1 MLAIVLLLSPISCMA
16 EFAGFLEPYKGLP
29 QGLGR
34 LVLLI
39 AEDFLWE
46 YGEENVL
53 SAVSW
58 EMLSLDENISEKDGN
73 IGCAVFASPDDL
85 AGFAKDGKD
94 ELLLLKVK
102 SGTPVRYYVGT
113 GWSKD
118 LRFDPYR
125 SKWPGIIKKT
135 TYNTLNEIYN

>member
-1 MLAIVLLLSPISCMA
+1 MVLGTHFYEVTSTIRTESGKDAVLAVGIT
-16 EFAGFLEPYKGLP
+16 
-29 QGLGR
+29 
-34 LVLLI
+34 
-39 AEDFLWE
+39 DFGNASVE
-46 YGEENVL
+46 RNEQK
-53 SAVSW
+53 A
-58 EMLSLDENISEKDGN
+58 MLSLDENISEKDGN

-113 GWSKD
+113 GWSQD

-125 SKWPGIIKKT
+125 SKWPGIIKKA
-135 TYNTLNEIYN
+135 TYSSLNELYN